1 MTAYGSGQGDVPH
14 ALLLADSIWLALIVR
29 RDLQRALMFC
39 RGTVAAAARK
49 NTTAGFRGPSALTAP

>member
-1 MTAYGSGQGDVPH
+1 MAQDKATQ
-14 ALLLADSIWLALIVR
+14 LMRCFFADTIWLRLIVR

-49 NTTAGFRGPSALTAP
+49 NTTAGYRGPSALRAP